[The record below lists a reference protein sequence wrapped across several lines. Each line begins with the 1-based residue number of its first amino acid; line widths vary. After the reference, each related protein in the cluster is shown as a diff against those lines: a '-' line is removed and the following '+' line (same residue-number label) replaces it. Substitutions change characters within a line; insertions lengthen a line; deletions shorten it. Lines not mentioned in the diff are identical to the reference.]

1 MTKQTKQ
8 HLISV
13 CIPVLNEKDN
23 IHIVCKSIVDVF
35 GEVSEF
41 YTFEIILTDNNSTDG
56 TWEEI
61 LRVQKLFPQIRA
73 YRFRKNVG
81 FQQSILFNLKHA
93 KGSAAI
99 QIDADLQDPPYLF
112 LDFLSY
118 WREGYKIVYGKRIER
133 AESLLKQKFRK
144 FGYKIIKVMSNNEIP
159 ESAGDFRLIDRE
171 IIEILKTVRAPDPY
185 LRGFIASLGYEAKG
199 VPYNRDSRKFGS
211 SKFSLYKIVRLGL
224 SGLFNHSAFPAKFS
238 GLVSI
243 LALSGTLLLLIYV
256 FLSKILGSPV
266 PSGWAFLSIL
276 VLLGIGIN
284 SFLLWIISYYIFM
297 LYKIALGEPKI
308 LLSSELGVDGEKQ
321 KLLNKG
327 L

>member
-1 MTKQTKQ
+1 MKRNCERLQKQNPQ
-8 HLISV
+8 FEYYLFDDAD
-13 CIPVLNEKDN
+13 CL
-23 IHIVCKSIVDVF
+23 
-35 GEVSEF
+35 EF
-41 YTFEIILTDNNSTDG
+41 
-56 TWEEI
+56 
-61 LRVQKLFPQIRA
+61 
-73 YRFRKNVG
+73 
-81 FQQSILFNLKHA
+81 
-93 KGSAAI
+93 I
-99 QIDADLQDPPYLF
+99 QIHFDEEVADAFERLVPGAYKADLWRYCVLYVHGGIYL
-112 LDFLSY
+112 DMKM
-118 WREGYKIVYGKRIER
+118 RCV
-133 AESLLKQKFRK
+133 
-144 FGYKIIKVMSNNEIP
+144 
-159 ESAGDFRLIDRE
+159 GDFRLIDRE

-243 LALSGTLLLLIYV
+243 LALSGTLFLIIYV

-308 LLSSELGVDGEKQ
+308 LLSSELGVGGEKQ